1 MGDGVWGAVYPF
13 VTAIYQSVVKTSR
26 RLMSLLTTVIGDCE
40 LFSVITEQVSW
51 TFSKWFHNIG
61 LGNVEFLI
69 FLLFLVILYRETDDK
84 TLKNV
89 YLVLKSAKCFIYF

>member
-1 MGDGVWGAVYPF
+1 
-13 VTAIYQSVVKTSR
+13 
-26 RLMSLLTTVIGDCE
+26 MSILATVIGDCE

-69 FLLFLVILYRETDDK
+69 FLLFLIILYRETDDK

-89 YLVLKSAKCFIYF
+89 YLVLKSAKCFILKIDEAFCSLSTNIYRKRSLICSNI

>member
-1 MGDGVWGAVYPF
+1 
-13 VTAIYQSVVKTSR
+13 
-26 RLMSLLTTVIGDCE
+26 MSLLATVIGDCE

-84 TLKNV
+84 TLKM
-89 YLVLKSAKCFIYF
+89 FILC

>member
-1 MGDGVWGAVYPF
+1 
-13 VTAIYQSVVKTSR
+13 
-26 RLMSLLTTVIGDCE
+26 MSLLATVIGDCE

-61 LGNVEFLI
+61 LGNVGFFI

-84 TLKNV
+84 TLNNV
-89 YLVLKSAKCFIYF
+89 YLMLKSAKCFI